1 MSFSPI
7 ARRASRCITSSIRT
21 IPRQYIVAPAKF
33 TLSARHQ
40 STMSSDQ
47 QIIFTKDAPAVSKPL
62 ALTYVQ
68 LPLTDK
74 INTHDMSN
82 QSQAIKTPNMI
93 YCSGQIPLT
102 PEGEMVQGITEQTRQ
117 ACKNVQAVVEAAGS
131 SISKVVKTTVFIS
144 DMSYFAEIN
153 SEYEKWFSHK
163 PARSCVAVK
172 TLPKNVDVEIE
183 VIALP

>member
-1 MSFSPI
+1 MSFSLV
-7 ARRASRCITSSIRT
+7 ARRAPRFVTSSLRT
-21 IPRQYIVAPAKF
+21 APLQHVTTTAKF
-33 TLSARHQ
+33 TRSSRHQ

-47 QIIFTKDAPAVSKPL
+47 QIVFTKNAPA
-62 ALTYVQ
+62 ALGPY
-68 LPLTDK
+68 
-74 INTHDMSN
+74 
-82 QSQAIKTPNMI
+82 SQAIKTPNMI

-102 PEGEMVQGITEQTRQ
+102 PEGEMVEGITEQTRQ
-117 ACKNVQAVVEAAGS
+117 ACKNVQAVVEEAGS

-153 SEYEKWFSHK
+153 TEYEKWFSHK